1 MGKAHDEPEMSYFEL
16 QAYIGTTKHMG
27 GLETTEELIGLC
39 HIGPQSVVL
48 DVGCGAGA
56 TTCGLAQATGCR
68 VVGVDLRDAMVALA
82 QARAEREGVTD
93 RVTFR
98 VADVCELPFDDGSF
112 DVVLCE
118 SVLTFVEDKARA
130 IGELVRVTGSGG
142 HVGLNEQFWCQP
154 PTPEI
159 VTYASLAWGIEAA
172 LPPLE
177 DWARMLEGAGLRD
190 LVTRS
195 YTLDPRREATQVK
208 RYRFRDMWRMTVR
221 SLRLFVTSADFRA
234 YMRARKDIPRDTF
247 QYLGYALF
255 VGAKG

>member
-1 MGKAHDEPEMSYFEL
+1 MGKAHAEPEMSYFQL

-27 GLETTEELIGLC
+27 GLETTEELIELC
-39 HIGPQSVVL
+39 HIGPESVVL

-98 VADVCELPFDDGSF
+98 VADVCELPFDDGAF

-130 IGELVRVTGSGG
+130 IGELVRVTREGG
-142 HVGLNEQFWCQP
+142 YVGLNEQFWRQP

-159 VTYASLAWGIEAA
+159 VTYARLAWGIETA

-177 DWARMLEGAGLRD
+177 DWVGMLEGAGLRD
-190 LVTRS
+190 LVTRD

-221 SLRLFVTSADFRA
+221 TLRLFVTSADFRA
-234 YMRARKDIPRDTF
+234 YMRARKRLPRDTF

-255 VGAKG
+255 VGQKG